1 MADGRSGIEINLSTN
16 RKRYFK
22 YCKHKDIHPDDA
34 HKSGCTVYDPAGV
47 MAGIRWVP
55 CSEEASYA
63 DPNVRIANEEKWAMT
78 VCRKH
83 YLEAISLIRR
93 TRLNE
98 LRASEKEKD
107 VFDKIVS
114 GWYSYPEKHT
124 VTLPIGHTVTPPSG
138 CETGSF
144 IPEKKM
150 STLEDKT
157 TGPFQAYAL
166 NEQAINKSVL
176 IGNAF
181 VLLWQTIVEV
191 NRPDPNQVHPTL
203 QDPAAQGWPPV
214 NDEEMTQCLRKLQ
227 EASFYAKRAMSVLPE
242 NWK

>member
-1 MADGRSGIEINLSTN
+1 
-16 RKRYFK
+16 
-22 YCKHKDIHPDDA
+22 
-34 HKSGCTVYDPAGV
+34 
-47 MAGIRWVP
+47 MAGIRWEP
-55 CSEEASYA
+55 CPEEAVYA
-63 DPNVRIANEEKWAMT
+63 DPNVRIADEEKWAKT
-78 VCRKH
+78 VCRTH
-83 YLEAISLIRR
+83 YLKGISLIRR
-93 TRLNE
+93 MRINE
-98 LRASEKEKD
+98 LRTSEKEKD
-107 VFDKIVS
+107 IFDKIIS
-114 GWYSYPEKHT
+114 SWYSYPEKHT
-124 VTLPIGHTVTPPSG
+124 VTLPSG

-150 STLEDKT
+150 STLEDKI

-191 NRPDPNQVHPTL
+191 NRPDSSQAHPTL

-214 NDEEMTQCLRKLQ
+214 NNEEMTQCLRKLQ